1 MNNKAGHF
9 YFSIRQVVKLML
21 TKVIRVKSQSG
32 KIKFDISLSAIEI
45 SIQIGGGGRKGSQ
58 SYFKAA
64 DTIRRRET
72 KNQKTKRKQD
82 KKAAVTS
89 IKIE

>member
-45 SIQIGGGGRKGSQ
+45 SI
-58 SYFKAA
+58 
-64 DTIRRRET
+64 
-72 KNQKTKRKQD
+72 
-82 KKAAVTS
+82 
-89 IKIE
+89 